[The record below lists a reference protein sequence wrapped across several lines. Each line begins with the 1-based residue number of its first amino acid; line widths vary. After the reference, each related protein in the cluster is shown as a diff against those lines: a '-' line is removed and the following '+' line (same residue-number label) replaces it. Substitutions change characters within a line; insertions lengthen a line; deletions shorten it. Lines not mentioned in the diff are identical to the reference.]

1 MHFKP
6 IKAALVLGVFFFTNL
21 AFAQVKISEL
31 LQHSDYHTPM
41 SKQKL
46 FMIEFWATWCGPC
59 ITVSDYLDILQELN
73 NNFFIMIKFFRLLI
87 KFN

>member
-21 AFAQVKISEL
+21 AFSQVKISEL
-31 LQHSDYHTPM
+31 LQNSDYHTPM

-46 FMIEFWATWCGPC
+46 FMVEFWATWCGPC
-59 ITVSDYLDILQELN
+59 ITVSDYLDV
-73 NNFFIMIKFFRLLI
+73 K
-87 KFN
+87 